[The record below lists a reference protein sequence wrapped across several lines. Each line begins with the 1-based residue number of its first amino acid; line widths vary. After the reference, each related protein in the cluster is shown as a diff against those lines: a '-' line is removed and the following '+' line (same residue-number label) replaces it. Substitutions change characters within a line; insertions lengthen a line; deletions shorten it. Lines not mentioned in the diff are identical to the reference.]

1 MISIDKIIP
10 HCNIK
15 DFMKA
20 SDREYIR
27 GIIAI
32 IFIVTIVVAG
42 ACTYAYFQH
51 VAHEAQ
57 AEKEFERE
65 KELIILKRIK

>member
-1 MISIDKIIP
+1 MISIDKITP

-32 IFIVTIVVAG
+32 IFIGVFILG
-42 ACTYAYFQH
+42 IGCTYTYFQH
-51 VAHEAQ
+51 VTHEAQ

-65 KELIILKRIK
+65 KELIILKKN